1 MISCPFRD
9 YHPCEHSCAHWCPAG
24 WGRAQGRGMLHPME
38 ETPGLAQDGS
48 SAARGG
54 LGAQQPSLPPLLLPP
69 LPALSPARPRPG
81 LRMAAGA
88 GSRGRFLCFGAFL

>member
-1 MISCPFRD
+1 
-9 YHPCEHSCAHWCPAG
+9 
-24 WGRAQGRGMLHPME
+24 MLHPVE
-38 ETPGLAQDGS
+38 ERPGPAQDGS

-54 LGAQQPSLPPLLLPP
+54 LGAQPSLPALLLPP

-81 LRMAAGA
+81 LQMAAGA